1 VTSNDDVGR
10 ALPAML
16 LTLTVVTG
24 VVDAASYLS
33 LGHVFVANMTGN
45 VVFSCYSRSCLPVR
59 WVFRTRPHA
68 DWGCPMPRR
77 PY

>member
-1 VTSNDDVGR
+1 VTSKNDVGR

-33 LGHVFVANMTGN
+33 LGHMFVANMTGN
-45 VVFSCYSRSCLPVR
+45 VVFSASHSPARPVCQRHHHSHQWPRSCSAP
-59 WVFRTRPHA
+59 
-68 DWGCPMPRR
+68 
-77 PY
+77 